1 MGSYNKFLKLK
12 KKPALKTNL
21 NYSLKFISIITPG
34 AIQNIRL
41 LFQLK
46 KNNGNIDEN
55 KLLVK
60 QSYILLTWIAYIEKS
75 NKLSKSLYN
84 GKKPS
89 FSVQPVKKKMLTLL
103 KAPMAHKTFSQEQ
116 YVFKFYQLNVSYK
129 NEFNYYGVINSINK
143 SVFLSLNLRLAAIP
157 FETNLLFLKKFR
169 FSFVASDKIYMNLN
183 TI

>member
-1 MGSYNKFLKLK
+1 
-12 KKPALKTNL
+12 
-21 NYSLKFISIITPG
+21 
-34 AIQNIRL
+34 L

-46 KNNGNIDEN
+46 KNNGGIEEN
-55 KLLVK
+55 KLFVK
-60 QSYILLTWIAYIEKS
+60 QSYILLTWVAYIEKS
-75 NKLSKSLYN
+75 NKLSKSLYS

-129 NEFNYYGVINSINK
+129 NEFSYYKVVNSINK
-143 SVFLSLNLRLAAIP
+143 SLFLSLNLRLTNIP

-169 FSFVASDKIYMNLN
+169 FSFVSSDKTYMDLN
-183 TI
+183 TM

>member
-1 MGSYNKFLKLK
+1 
-12 KKPALKTNL
+12 
-21 NYSLKFISIITPG
+21 
-34 AIQNIRL
+34 
-41 LFQLK
+41 
-46 KNNGNIDEN
+46 
-55 KLLVK
+55 
-60 QSYILLTWIAYIEKS
+60 
-75 NKLSKSLYN
+75 
-84 GKKPS
+84 
-89 FSVQPVKKKMLTLL
+89 MLTLL

>member
-60 QSYILLTWIAYIEKS
+60 QSYILLT
-75 NKLSKSLYN
+75 
-84 GKKPS
+84 
-89 FSVQPVKKKMLTLL
+89 
-103 KAPMAHKTFSQEQ
+103 
-116 YVFKFYQLNVSYK
+116 
-129 NEFNYYGVINSINK
+129 
-143 SVFLSLNLRLAAIP
+143 
-157 FETNLLFLKKFR
+157 
-169 FSFVASDKIYMNLN
+169 
-183 TI
+183 